1 MLTPNDGRSELWQ
14 WDTGRKLTVDADCT
28 QVHFSN
34 KVFGRSIDV
43 DVVDGTAE
51 IPDILLQVDKEL
63 HVWAFVGTA
72 ENGYTK
78 ISKVFRVNKRNKPAD
93 YVFTPLEQMTLEKI
107 LERIERLEE
116 NPDAVV
122 DPVAKTDDMTNPVGV
137 DPDGLLWT
145 APSGGGEPDLLDE
158 NGILKQEYL
167 PEGFPYKS
175 GREVEILPETT
186 LYRDASSGRFYIPEG
201 MELSAG
207 MECVIRFTVPGMD
220 YEMEYKSVCR
230 ELPANQLGGKWGLGN
245 LSIMGMGE
253 DTGEPFAIGAL
264 PMEMVQAAGM
274 GGMMVSTLSLE
285 SVTVTITALPA
296 NFSFIDPGYIEH
308 GTVLVRVIGDISS
321 GDFTASH
328 TGKEIDKL
336 LNDGKV
342 VVLEHMKSA
351 DSILRTVYTL
361 SSRQKGVAV
370 EFRNMDVFTDH
381 IEVNDIHVSV
391 YDNAWYRTGVR
402 AQATVL

>member
-1 MLTPNDGRSELWQ
+1 MSR
-14 WDTGRKLTVDADCT
+14 TVKIPECANPFEVIVNSVKHCYTAGETVEVPDEVADIIEAHNNRHEP
-28 QVHFSN
+28 VEHKHEPPFS
-34 KVFGRSIDV
+34 G
-43 DVVDGTAE
+43 G
-51 IPDILLQVDKEL
+51 
-63 HVWAFVGTA
+63 
-72 ENGYTK
+72 
-78 ISKVFRVNKRNKPAD
+78 
-93 YVFTPLEQMTLEKI
+93 
-107 LERIERLEE
+107 
-116 NPDAVV
+116 
-122 DPVAKTDDMTNPVGV
+122 
-137 DPDGLLWT
+137 
-145 APSGGGEPDLLDE
+145 SGGGGADLLDE
-158 NGILKQEYL
+158 NGIIKKEYF

-381 IEVNDIHVSV
+381 IEVNDINVSV

-402 AQATVL
+402 VQATQDTTEVLPSAEGGSF